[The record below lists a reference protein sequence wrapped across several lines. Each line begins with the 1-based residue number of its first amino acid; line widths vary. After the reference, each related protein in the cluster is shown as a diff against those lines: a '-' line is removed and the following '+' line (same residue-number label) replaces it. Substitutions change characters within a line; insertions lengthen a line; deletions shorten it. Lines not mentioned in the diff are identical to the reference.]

1 MDNNILA
8 ALESITEIL
17 DEKNDSKVPYT
28 IDTSPDRFLKPYE
41 EAEIE
46 YERIRNSVDDISNIS
61 FNIDK
66 ELEIVERV
74 KNHIFFLEHTITYQ
88 DNSTKVGRL
97 DPDPCIVNAWD
108 RLSNNEYISSDLVF
122 FDHEEYES
130 MIEKAESLTYNEA
143 HRRTIEAGYIWN
155 PEEE

>member
-74 KNHIFFLEHTITYQ
+74 KNHIFFLNIPLLTKTIQ
-88 DNSTKVGRL
+88 QKLEG
-97 DPDPCIVNAWD
+97 
-108 RLSNNEYISSDLVF
+108 
-122 FDHEEYES
+122 
-130 MIEKAESLTYNEA
+130 
-143 HRRTIEAGYIWN
+143 
-155 PEEE
+155 